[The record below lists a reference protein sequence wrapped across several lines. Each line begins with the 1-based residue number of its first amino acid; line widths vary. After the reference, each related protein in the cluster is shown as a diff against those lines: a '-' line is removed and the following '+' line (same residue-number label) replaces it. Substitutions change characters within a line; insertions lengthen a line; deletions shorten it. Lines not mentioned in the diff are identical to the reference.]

1 MPKHFIVFFSVKT
14 FTSNHFYHPIK
25 HTKQK
30 GNFFSG
36 EMLSINAAVLTNKF
50 RK

>member
-14 FTSNHFYHPIK
+14 FTSDHFYHPVK
-25 HTKQK
+25 YTKQK
-30 GNFFSG
+30 GNFFG
-36 EMLSINAAVLTNKF
+36 EMLSINAAALTNKF